1 MNKINIIVIHTQN
14 LKNRTHYI
22 NSSLTYLKNSL
33 ENNGFISNILIS
45 NKPDEEDI
53 SKDIKE
59 YNKRVNYDKENNKIF
74 DNLITSL
81 NINQI
86 SNIEKH
92 RNALKLV
99 KQNELNFIIEDD
111 LIISKDY
118 IENIDNLFKIILKDY
133 NCDILITSD
142 FINDN
147 DNNLKLI
154 DFNNYNKVLITKSSY
169 FINKNTADKL
179 YNFLNIFKY
188 DMKTAL
194 SKFILDNIDLNIK
207 LLNKCTF
214 LEGSKLGIF
223 LSSTKNKNFLS
234 QNGNYIELIK
244 IVNNDTIDDEMY
256 NNAYNLYKTLEYLD
270 NAEILHIYGILQY
283 KRGNINEAKK
293 YMKDALLKLHKNHGF
308 YSKTNDILNNAINIC
323 QFDQSMLIECKNNK
337 SKYAV

>member
-1 MNKINIIVIHTQN
+1 MNKINIIVIHTPN

-22 NSSLTYLKNSL
+22 NSTLTYLKNTL
-33 ENNGFISNILIS
+33 EKNGFISNILIS
-45 NKPDEEDI
+45 NKPEQEDI
-53 SKDIKE
+53 LKDINE
-59 YNKRVNYDKENNKIF
+59 YNKRVNYDKENNNIF

-81 NINQI
+81 NVNQI

-99 KQNELNFIIEDD
+99 KENELNLIIEDD

-118 IENIDNLFKIILKDY
+118 IDNIDNLFKIILTDY
-133 NCDILITSD
+133 NSDILITSD
-142 FINDN
+142 FVSDE
-147 DNNLKLI
+147 DTNLKLI

-179 YNFLNIFKY
+179 YDFLNILKY

-194 SKFILDNIDLNIK
+194 SKFILDNIDLNVK

-214 LEGSKLGIF
+214 LEGSKVGIF

-244 IVNNDTIDDEMY
+244 IINNNTIDDNMY
-256 NNAYNLYKTLEYLD
+256 NNALELYKTLEYLD
-270 NAEILHIYGILQY
+270 NAEILHLYGILQY
-283 KRGNINEAKK
+283 KRGNIDEAKK
-293 YMKDALLKLHKNHGF
+293 YMKEALLKLDKNYGF
-308 YSKTNDILNNAINIC
+308 FSKTNDILNNAINIC
-323 QFDQSMLIECKNNK
+323 QFDQSLLIECKNNK
-337 SKYAV
+337 SKYSI